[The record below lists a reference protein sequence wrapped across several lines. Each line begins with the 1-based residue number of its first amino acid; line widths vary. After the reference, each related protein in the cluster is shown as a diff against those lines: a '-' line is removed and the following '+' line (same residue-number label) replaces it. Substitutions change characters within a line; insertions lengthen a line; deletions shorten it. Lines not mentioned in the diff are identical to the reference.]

1 MKDPLASDERI
12 YVTDSSYGSTLVE
25 FRNLE
30 NFRQG
35 ACGPRG
41 SLSSVLCA
49 VTLAWVC
56 RARDGAFSPHLPHG
70 LRSHVCPP
78 SRPWDGGSL
87 ESGPPFPR
95 P

>member
-35 ACGPRG
+35 AYGAQG
-41 SLSSVLCA
+41 SPSSVLAA
-49 VTLAWVC
+49 VTAGLGVAVDEKRPSPC
-56 RARDGAFSPHLPHG
+56 TSPMASDPTLPSLMPLGRGA
-70 LRSHVCPP
+70 
-78 SRPWDGGSL
+78 
-87 ESGPPFPR
+87 
-95 P
+95 

>member
-35 ACGPRG
+35 AFGPRG
-41 SLSSVLCA
+41 SPSSVLRA

-56 RARDGAFSPHLPHG
+56 RA
-70 LRSHVCPP
+70 
-78 SRPWDGGSL
+78 
-87 ESGPPFPR
+87 
-95 P
+95 

>member
-35 ACGPRG
+35 VCGASSSALCLGVPCTRRG
-41 SLSSVLCA
+41 LLPTPPLQPQISL
-49 VTLAWVC
+49 
-56 RARDGAFSPHLPHG
+56 LPSLMALG
-70 LRSHVCPP
+70 
-78 SRPWDGGSL
+78 WGGP
-87 ESGPPFPR
+87 ESGPPFPQ